1 MWPHM
6 TSLNMKVLFV
16 EVHVY
21 DKLIPLVSGYLQAY
35 AAKDPRIAADV
46 EFHRHVALQ
55 TVDVETLYRDVSSH
69 RADVYAFSCYVWN
82 MGTIKQVAR
91 RLALEQPRARL
102 ILGGHQAANNA
113 AKYAAGLE
121 NIYVCNGEGE
131 VTFANFLKRVHD
143 GRDDFRDVK
152 GLGYYRD
159 GELITTPYQ
168 EKMDDLDSIPSPFL
182 LGLFPKFRYSGVIFE
197 TNRGCPFECAFC
209 TWGGP
214 GQTVTKF
221 DTDRV
226 IEEITWLASSGVH
239 FVYIAD
245 ANWGMLKRD
254 VDISRHIAQC
264 SQTYH
269 APKMV
274 FYAAAK
280 NSPDRSVACVQIF
293 HEAGIVTTQAVGVQ
307 SMNEV
312 TLKKINRS
320 NIKLSKFKVMQDNLA
335 TQRISSMSEL
345 MWPLPGETL
354 TSLKKSIADL
364 IETGTDCLIVYSVLL
379 INNAELTARRDEFGL
394 VTVPS
399 TDPADESEVVI
410 ATNEV
415 DREEYEAGF
424 WFFYAVHALYNVKGL
439 YCLSKYLHMHGV
451 VSYSELLE
459 RFAQFYRAHGRS
471 ALYRFVRDTVD
482 TQKQCE
488 PPLTIGK
495 LTHLLLHEARED
507 FSRLLFEFV
516 SSQDFWSLPEARWA
530 FELDLLNRPY
540 IYSNTSPETFDR
552 QWEFTR
558 PIPSGSAVRVAVS
571 ESQLPVMKA
580 VIRKLDMDET
590 SSPRLFEV
598 DHRVR
603 QLPYVP
609 GREVAAYATY
619 CHGMILRAN
628 SILPQ
633 WTAVEEP
640 GATASA

>member
-1 MWPHM
+1 
-6 TSLNMKVLFV
+6 MKVLFV

-35 AAKDPRIAADV
+35 AAKDPHIAAGVD
-46 EFHRHVALQ
+46 FHRHVALQ
-55 TVDVETLYRDVSSH
+55 TVDVETLYRDVSAH
-69 RADVYAFSCYVWN
+69 HADVYAFSCYVWN
-82 MGTIKQVAR
+82 MGTIKHVAR
-91 RLALEQPRARL
+91 RLAAEQPHASL

-113 AKYAAGLE
+113 AKYAAGFE

-131 VTFANFLKRVHD
+131 ITFANFLKTLYD
-143 GRDDFRDVK
+143 GRDDFRDVN
-152 GLGYYRD
+152 GLGYYRG

-168 EKMDDLDSIPSPFL
+168 DKMDDLDAIPSPFL
-182 LGLFPKFRYSGVIFE
+182 SGLFSKGRYSGVIFE
-197 TNRGCPFECAFC
+197 TNRGCPFACAFC

-221 DTDRV
+221 ATDRV
-226 IEEITWLASSGVH
+226 MQEITWLASNGVH

-254 VDISRHIAQC
+254 VDISRHIADC
-264 SQTYH
+264 SRTFK
-269 APKMV
+269 APNMV

-280 NSPDRSVACVQIF
+280 NNPDRSVACVQIF

-312 TLKKINRS
+312 TLQKINRS

-354 TSLKKSIADL
+354 TSLKGSIADL
-364 IETGTDCLIVYSVLL
+364 IETGTDCVIVYSVLL

-424 WFFYAVHALYNVKGL
+424 WFFYAVHAAYNVKGL
-439 YCLSKYLHMHGV
+439 ACLSKYLHLHGI
-451 VSYSELLE
+451 VSYRDLFE
-459 RFAQFYRAHGRS
+459 RFAHFYRTDGRS
-471 ALYRFVRDTVD
+471 ALYRFVRDTID

-507 FSRLLFEFV
+507 FSRLLTAFV

-540 IYSNTSPETFDR
+540 IYSNTRPETFDR

-558 PIPSGSAVRVAVS
+558 PIAAGNALRVPIAAS
-571 ESQLPVMKA
+571 ELPVMRTL
-580 VIRKLDMDET
+580 IRKLDLPET
-590 SSPRLFEV
+590 SSPRLFDV
-598 DHRVR
+598 DHRVS

-609 GREVAAYATY
+609 GREAAAYASY

-633 WTAVEEP
+633 WKAVNEA